1 MSPSV
6 HPTRQRN
13 VFTEAVLHILRS
25 DQNCMEESAKSGECF
40 IGDVCVV
47 DAPVLAAINGADDD
61 DDKG

>member
-1 MSPSV
+1 
-6 HPTRQRN
+6 
-13 VFTEAVLHILRS
+13 
-25 DQNCMEESAKSGECF
+25 MEESAKSGECF